1 MNSAQDITSILKLA
15 LRYHREGNLD
25 DAKCLYQ
32 RVLGMEPQN
41 ADALH
46 LLGLIVYQE
55 EQYEIAVRLI
65 TQAIQIDST
74 KPSFCT
80 NLGNVLQKQ
89 GKLEESI
96 QAYRKAIRIQPDYAD
111 AYYNLGN
118 VLQKQGKLEESI
130 QAYRKAIRIQP
141 DYADTYYNLGNVFQ
155 EQGKLEESIRAYQK
169 AIQIQPDYA
178 DTYYNLGNV
187 LQKQGKLEESIQAY
201 HKAIQIQPNHVE
213 ALFCL
218 GVAFKERDRLEESIQ
233 AYQKAIAVR
242 SDFAEAYNNL
252 GNVFQKQGKLE
263 ESIQAYQKAIAVR
276 SDFAEAYY
284 NLGNVLQKQGKLEES
299 IQAYHKA
306 IQIQPNHVDAYN
318 DLGVIFKEKR
328 QLDKSIQA
336 FQKSIR
342 LNSNFAQ
349 AHENL
354 GMLLLLKGDFL
365 NGWKEYEWRWRSM
378 QKSQK
383 RDFKRPLWDGTPLDG
398 KSILVYAEQGFGDT
412 IQFIRYIEL
421 LPDTGTIIIFAC
433 QPELKRLF
441 KSIDRIDALVTKGEV
456 ISDFDV
462 HIPLLSLPYIFNTTL
477 DSIPSQTPY
486 LYSDINSDFA
496 FILDNEDHFK
506 VGIVWAGSSTHVNDR
521 NRSVNLNQFKE
532 LLSIEGC
539 EFFSLQVGLHR
550 ADISQNGYDYIIKD
564 LGKMFNDFR
573 DTASAILQLDLV
585 ISVDTSVAH
594 LAGALGKEVWT
605 LLPFVPDWRWMFDR
619 SDSPWYPSMTLFRQ
633 KKVGNWGDVFQQLKF
648 ELMQYTQY

>member
-96 QAYRKAIRIQPDYAD
+96 RAYRKAIRIQPDYAD

-118 VLQKQGKLEESI
+118 V
-130 QAYRKAIRIQP
+130 
-141 DYADTYYNLGNVFQ
+141 FQ
-155 EQGKLEESIRAYQK
+155 EQGKLEESIQAYQK

-201 HKAIQIQPNHVE
+201 QKAIQIQPNHE
-213 ALFCL
+213 
-218 GVAFKERDRLEESIQ
+218 
-233 AYQKAIAVR
+233 
-242 SDFAEAYNNL
+242 
-252 GNVFQKQGKLE
+252 
-263 ESIQAYQKAIAVR
+263 
-276 SDFAEAYY
+276 
-284 NLGNVLQKQGKLEES
+284 
-299 IQAYHKA
+299 
-306 IQIQPNHVDAYN
+306 DAYN

-365 NGWKEYEWRWRSM
+365 NGWKEYEWRWRSV

>member
-96 QAYRKAIRIQPDYAD
+96 QAYQ
-111 AYYNLGN
+111 
-118 VLQKQGKLEESI
+118 
-130 QAYRKAIRIQP
+130 
-141 DYADTYYNLGNVFQ
+141 
-155 EQGKLEESIRAYQK
+155 
-169 AIQIQPDYA
+169 
-178 DTYYNLGNV
+178 
-187 LQKQGKLEESIQAY
+187 
-201 HKAIQIQPNHVE
+201 KAIQIQPNHVE

-252 GNVFQKQGKLE
+252 GNVFQEQGKLE
-263 ESIQAYQKAIAVR
+263 ESIQAYQKAIQIQPDYA
-276 SDFAEAYY
+276 DTYY

-299 IQAYHKA
+299 IQAYQKA

-365 NGWKEYEWRWRSM
+365 NGWKEYEWRWRSV